1 MNFEVVFIG
10 EINDGKTTI
19 VSSLIE
25 DENAI
30 ISSAPGTTTR
40 AHRHSWTDTRGNPV
54 FCVWDTPGFEE
65 TDDLHAWFMDH
76 AARTDNL
83 AAEFIRTHQTDT
95 RWERDI
101 ELLRP
106 IAGGALVVYVAAS
119 NRKPQSTD
127 QKQLELI
134 RICGANRIALINRK
148 PGKDHSAA
156 WREILKREIGIVRTY
171 SPLTAGIRQRLE
183 LLDKLADCAESHEAA
198 IRMARDELERDWQD
212 RLENL
217 ARMMLSTLQETT
229 KASAFS
235 SSSRSDA
242 QARLSQKLES
252 LETRFRRNAR
262 DLFNHRNLT
271 IDAEFFR
278 ADITVAHTWKAFG
291 IGMTRTKAVFTGGI
305 AGAAAGLILDASIGG
320 LSGGAGA
327 AMGGAF
333 GAGSTAFLIYRP
345 FAFIKVGRAGYEAR
359 IELRSQLLAA
369 LLDRM
374 ILYARCLLR
383 VSHGDRPTEA
393 IHIETGTDLQARERL
408 SKVDAWDKD
417 TAKAWAT
424 IIGKMNKAPTIGA
437 LEDMEPQAF
446 ASVIRQI
453 TADTTQLPTHS

>member
-30 ISSAPGTTTR
+30 ISSTPGTTTR
-40 AHRHSWTDTRGNPV
+40 AHRHSLTDARGNPIL
-54 FCVWDTPGFEE
+54 CVWDTPGFEE
-65 TDDLHAWFMDH
+65 TDDLHAWFMGN

-95 RWERDI
+95 RWERDM

-106 IAGGALVVYVAAS
+106 IASGALVVFVAAS

-148 PGKDHSAA
+148 PGKDYTAA
-156 WREILKREIGIVRTY
+156 WREVLKREIGIVRSY

-183 LLDKLADCAESHEAA
+183 LLDKLADCAESHETS
-198 IRMARDELERDWQD
+198 IRKARDELERDWQD
-212 RLENL
+212 RLGNL

-229 KASAFS
+229 QASAFS

-242 QARLSQKLES
+242 QAKLSQKLER

-262 DLFNHRNLT
+262 DLFNHRNLA
-271 IDAEFFR
+271 IDADFFR

-291 IGMTRTKAVFTGGI
+291 IGMAKTKAVFTGAI
-305 AGAAAGLILDASIGG
+305 AGAAAGLALDASIGG

-327 AMGGAF
+327 AMGGAL

-345 FAFIKVGRAGYEAR
+345 FAFIKVGRDGYEAR

-374 ILYARCLLR
+374 ILYARCILR

-393 IHIETGTDLQARERL
+393 IQAETSMDPQARERL
-408 SKVDAWDKD
+408 SRVDAWDKD
-417 TAKAWAT
+417 TTKAWAT
-424 IIGKMNKAPTIGA
+424 VIGKMNKAPTIGA
-437 LEDMEPQAF
+437 LEEKEPQAF
-446 ASVIRQI
+446 TTVIRQI
-453 TADTTQLPTHS
+453 ITDTKRSPTHS